1 MQLPQFQ
8 AHAALE
14 ESHWWFLGRR
24 HIIRDLLRT
33 LLPPSQKISLVDV
46 GCGTG
51 GLTAFLSKEYTCIGI
66 DPSSDGIA
74 FARSRFP
81 SSTFIHGYAPENIAD
96 TFQKAD
102 GILLIEVLEH
112 VKEDVSFVHELIT
125 HMKPGAILLIM
136 APADMSLWG
145 PHDVAFEHERRY
157 DKERLRA
164 TWKGERVEELLVSF
178 CNSRLY
184 PLVRLMRVL
193 SRWKG
198 HAWGEGGTDIALP
211 SRPLNAL
218 LRWIFQGESQRLV
231 QALKNRHGGYSRGV
245 TLIAVLRKK

>member
-1 MQLPQFQ
+1 MRLPQFQ

-14 ESHWWFLGRR
+14 EFHWWFLGRR
-24 HIIRDLLRT
+24 SVIRELLHT
-33 LLPPSQKISLVDV
+33 ILPPSQKVSLIDV

-66 DPSSDGIA
+66 DPSHDGIT

-81 SSTFIHGYAPENIAD
+81 SYTFIHGYAPKDITDA
-96 TFQKAD
+96 FWKAD

-112 VKEDVSFVHELIT
+112 VKEDVTFVHELIKE
-125 HMKPGAILLIM
+125 MKPGAILLMM
-136 APADMSLWG
+136 APADMALWG
-145 PHDVAFEHERRY
+145 PHDIAFEHERRY
-157 DKERLRA
+157 DEERLRA
-164 TWKGERVEELLVSF
+164 TWRGQPVDELLVSF

-184 PLVRLMRVL
+184 PLVKLLRVL

-211 SRPLNAL
+211 ARPLNAL
-218 LRWIFQGESQRLV
+218 LRWIFQGESTRLV
-231 QALKNRHGGYSRGV
+231 RALRNKRWGYTRGV
-245 TLIAVLRKK
+245 TLVAVLRKQ